1 MSGELVTPRLTP
13 VVFRHGPV
21 TLELLAAADLDSLV
35 TADSDAERLP
45 YWAVLWES
53 ARGLARWVINRGGWA
68 EVPVLELGCGLG
80 LPGLAAAALG
90 ARVAQT
96 DLFLEAVVAARLH
109 AQNNHVPHTTQWVA
123 DWRTWDLPGRWPVIL
138 GSDVTYERSV
148 HSALL
153 EVLERALEPGG
164 SVHLSDPGRPMS
176 LDFLAL
182 AERRGWA
189 VGIDSA
195 PTDGVAPVFLYTLT
209 PGSSSAELDR
219 GRLTDPFRSGAR
231 L

>member
-1 MSGELVTPRLTP
+1 
-13 VVFRHGPV
+13 
-21 TLELLAAADLDSLV
+21 LLAAADLDSLV
-35 TADSDAERLP
+35 TDSSDPDRLP

-53 ARGLARWVINRGGWA
+53 ARGLARWVIERGGWA
-68 EVPVLELGCGLG
+68 DVPVLEVGCGLG

-123 DWRTWDLPGRWPVIL
+123 DWCAWDLPGRWPVIL

-148 HSALL
+148 HGALL
-153 EVLERALEPGG
+153 DVLERALEPDG
-164 SVHLSDPGRPMS
+164 SVYLSDPGRPMS
-176 LDFLAL
+176 LDFLTL
-182 AERRGWA
+182 AERRGWT

-195 PTDGVAPVFLYTLT
+195 PTDGVSPVFLYTLT
-209 PGSSSAELDR
+209 RGSSPVGADQR
-219 GRLTDPFRSGAR
+219 RLADPFGSSAR